1 MKPSPLVTAVFSVG
15 VGLAIGFWSGSVSSH
30 DRDQR
35 TFADLMDDP
44 VHPDIEKMC
53 KSVCQ
58 ATLDEEAADARLRF
72 AISGNRANGLPLLQ
86 QSFPLC
92 QFDQVIVSGQKY
104 RPDPQISGQFGR
116 RSEIGSEARVHA

>member
-1 MKPSPLVTAVFSVG
+1 MKPSPLVAAIASIA

-35 TFADLMDDP
+35 TFAGLMDDR

-53 KSVCQ
+53 ESVYQ

-72 AISGNRANGLPLLQ
+72 AISGNRPRGLPLLQ

-92 QFDQVIVSGQKY
+92 QFDQVISSSGGHLVPIVKY
-104 RPDPQISGQFGR
+104 PLSLDA
-116 RSEIGSEARVHA
+116 AR